1 MFIVFFEHLLILYIN
16 KYNIHQINYIIL
28 ACVYSDFILQLKKK
42 FNLRIFIYNL
52 VFLVS
57 FLTIIY
63 KFQNNLIIES
73 KN

>member
-1 MFIVFFEHLLILYIN
+1 M
-16 KYNIHQINYIIL
+16 
-28 ACVYSDFILQLKKK
+28 YSDFILQLKKK

-63 KFQNNLIIES
+63 KFQNNLIIEL
-73 KN
+73 KNELKIKIKKTVFLISLN